1 MALID
6 IGSQKQLFADD
17 YLIESL
23 SSTRQVVNPA
33 EKVEHNPVVRQD
45 RPWEGN
51 HVGAKTIFFDAEEQR
66 FKMWYTTYWYR
77 VRREGDDIVV
87 DERFDEYA
95 AQRLCLATSNDGVH
109 WEKPELGLV
118 EFDGS
123 KRNNILPETCLAPR
137 DFGSA
142 YRDSHLIYDLHDS
155 AERRYKLVMT
165 VYDDENPGMK
175 LYLFYSPD
183 GFDWTPHAEA
193 PVVDYA
199 PRRGRWGPMYF
210 MGWDPIRRCYA
221 VHMEN
226 NQHFRGPLGKRVVGR
241 AESADF
247 VEWSEGETI
256 LVPDAADAPDTQFY
270 SMPCIAYEGLYV
282 GLLWNFRVTN
292 LTHHPQL
299 VFSRDGI
306 HYERKYLDPFIVRGS
321 RGEFDCHNMYAHA
334 PLVYGD
340 RILTY
345 YNGTNHRSDV
355 QTLELGDKTTMA
367 VGLALTPLDGFVSL
381 DGVTGHPP
389 NYEPYPRDIAPYSKA
404 ATRGFRFSGSCLLL
418 NMRAALQYS
427 SAGPCEVR
435 VEILGANHR
444 RLEGYTF
451 DDADPLTS
459 TNPAQVATWKGAADL
474 SALQGKTVRLRFWFK
489 NAKLYSFQFR

>member
-23 SSTRQVVNPA
+23 SYTRQVVNPA
-33 EKVEHNPVVRQD
+33 EKVEHNPVLRPD

-51 HVGAKTIFFDAEEQR
+51 HVCGLKVFFDAEEQR
-66 FKMWYTTYWYR
+66 FKMWYATYWYG
-77 VRREGDDIVV
+77 VRREGDEIVV
-87 DERFDEYA
+87 DERFDEYEA
-95 AQRLCLATSNDGVH
+95 KRLCLATSDDGIH

-118 EFDGS
+118 EFEGS
-123 KRNNILPETCLAPR
+123 KRNNILPETCLVPR
-137 DFGSA
+137 DFGNA
-142 YRDSHLIYDLHDS
+142 YRGSHLVYDLHDV
-155 AERRYKLVMT
+155 AERRYKLVME
-165 VYDDENPGMK
+165 VFDPEHPGIK

-183 GFDWTPHAEA
+183 AFAWTPHGDE
-193 PVVDYA
+193 PIVDYS
-199 PRRGRWGPMYF
+199 PRWGRWGPTHF

-226 NQHFRGPLGKRVVGR
+226 NQHFRGPLGKRVIGR
-241 AESADF
+241 AESPDF

-256 LVPDAADAPDTQFY
+256 LVPEADDAPDTQFY
-270 SMPCIAYEGLYV
+270 AMPCIVYENLYV

-306 HYERKYLDPFIVRGS
+306 HYERKYRDPFIGRG
-321 RGEFDCHNMYAHA
+321 RQGEFDCNNVYAHA
-334 PLVYGD
+334 PIVHGD
-340 RILTY
+340 CILTW
-345 YNGTNHRSDV
+345 YNGANHRSDE
-355 QTLELGDKTTMA
+355 QTLELGEKATMGI
-367 VGLALTPLDGFVSL
+367 GLAISPRDGFVSL

-389 NYEPYPRDIAPYSKA
+389 NYEPYPRDIAPYSQVV
-404 ATRGFRFSGSCLLL
+404 TRSFRFQGSHLVL
-418 NMRAALQYS
+418 NMRAALQHS

-435 VEILGANHR
+435 TEILGANHR

-451 DDADPLTS
+451 EDADPLTS
-459 TNPAQVATWKGAADL
+459 TGLAQVATWKGRADL
-474 SALQGKTVRLRFWFK
+474 GALQGQTVRLRIWFR
-489 NAKLYSFQFR
+489 NAKLYSFQFC

>member
-247 VEWSEGETI
+247 RRVERGRDHTGARRRRRARHAI
-256 LVPDAADAPDTQFY
+256 LLHALHCLRGSLCRSAVEFSRHQSDAPPPARLQPRRHPLRAQIPRPVY
-270 SMPCIAYEGLYV
+270 RA
-282 GLLWNFRVTN
+282 RV
-292 LTHHPQL
+292 P
-299 VFSRDGI
+299 G
-306 HYERKYLDPFIVRGS
+306 
-321 RGEFDCHNMYAHA
+321 
-334 PLVYGD
+334 
-340 RILTY
+340 
-345 YNGTNHRSDV
+345 
-355 QTLELGDKTTMA
+355 
-367 VGLALTPLDGFVSL
+367 
-381 DGVTGHPP
+381 
-389 NYEPYPRDIAPYSKA
+389 
-404 ATRGFRFSGSCLLL
+404 
-418 NMRAALQYS
+418 
-427 SAGPCEVR
+427 
-435 VEILGANHR
+435 
-444 RLEGYTF
+444 
-451 DDADPLTS
+451 
-459 TNPAQVATWKGAADL
+459 
-474 SALQGKTVRLRFWFK
+474 
-489 NAKLYSFQFR
+489 